1 MTKANEDI
9 GLPLHN
15 GSENVKFVPL
25 SKPDTNVELLYL
37 VERYQ
42 RKELIPPPHQRTADA
57 WNMKKRLDWIDR
69 CRKTLE
75 GLPAPLGI
83 VCIYSLTTERC
94 EKEYLNEGL
103 QRISSS
109 LLALREPSQFNFNER
124 TIKTILQQTTIHVQ
138 HRMYATHAQASEDFV
153 LVNHGTLLEPAEKH
167 HHLLVYSEKWDIWES
182 EIDRWRVAIERTVFG
197 WTNST
202 ERRPDVLMRKRMNYQ
217 LFCIAHEQR
226 PKSFGNKDQL
236 ERILVDCIKNSNSE
250 IVSGHIK
257 RLEAYGAEI
266 LHAWRK
272 HCEKDGQGGI
282 TRNMQEGL
290 ARWCLG
296 IMFLYR
302 DMWTP
307 DNWQC
312 FFAKLLAKTNG
323 TATLN
328 YIDEHEKPKHISL
341 ARKLGGFN
349 TVCKQIGIEPP
360 TERPERAKT
369 PLHKT
374 LRPGYHADHIDSFV
388 DNGEGGLAPLPG
400 ALNAAK
406 NARTPHD

>member
-1 MTKANEDI
+1 MTNADENKE
-9 GLPLHN
+9 LPLHN

-42 RKELIPPPHQRTADA
+42 RKELIPPPHQRSADA
-57 WNMKKRLDWIDR
+57 WNRKRQFDWVDR

-75 GLPAPLGI
+75 GQPAPLGI
-83 VCIYSLTTERC
+83 VCIYSLTTEKC

-103 QRISSS
+103 QRISTS
-109 LLALREPSQFNFNER
+109 LLALREPSLFSFNER

-182 EIDRWRVAIERTVFG
+182 EIERWRTAIERVVFG

-202 ERRPDVLMRKRMNYQ
+202 TRRPDVLMRKRMNYQ

-236 ERILVDCIKNSNSE
+236 ERILVDCMNKSNSE
-250 IVSGHIK
+250 ILTGHIK
-257 RLEAYGAEI
+257 KLESYGAQI
-266 LHAWRK
+266 LHAWRV
-272 HCEKDGQGGI
+272 HCEKDGGI

-302 DMWTP
+302 DTWSP
-307 DNWQC
+307 YEWQK
-312 FFAKLLAKTNG
+312 FFLKLLAKTNG

-328 YIDEHEKPKHISL
+328 YIDEHGKPKHISL

-349 TVCKQIGIEPP
+349 TVCKQIGIDQPSSH
-360 TERPERAKT
+360 PERIRT
-369 PLHKT
+369 EIHKT
-374 LRPGYHADHIDSFV
+374 LRPGYQGDHRKSFV
-388 DNGEGGLAPLPG
+388 DNGEGPVDPLPG

-406 NARTPHD
+406 NART